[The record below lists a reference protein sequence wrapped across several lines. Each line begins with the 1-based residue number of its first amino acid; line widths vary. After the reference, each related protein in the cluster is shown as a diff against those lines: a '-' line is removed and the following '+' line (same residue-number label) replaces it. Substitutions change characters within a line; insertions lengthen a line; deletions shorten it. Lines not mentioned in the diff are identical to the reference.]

1 MIKLKLFFYMLL
13 LSFWVYS
20 MDLDEEIINNLE
32 FVESMDM
39 IEKSEEH
46 ELKNLS
52 SDKILKFIEVENNG
66 DST

>member
-1 MIKLKLFFYMLL
+1 MLL